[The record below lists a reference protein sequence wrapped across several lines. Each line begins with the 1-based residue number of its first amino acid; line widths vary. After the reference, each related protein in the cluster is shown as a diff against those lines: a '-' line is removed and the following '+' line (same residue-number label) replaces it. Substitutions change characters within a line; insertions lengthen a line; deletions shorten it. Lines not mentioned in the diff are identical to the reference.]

1 MSIHK
6 STHLSKRHLTKR
18 FGDFLSRC
26 RPSGLLP
33 FMCISF
39 LLQGLALANLW
50 FSSHGYVDSI
60 APLAP
65 QAVQDYKL
73 CVF

>member
-1 MSIHK
+1 MSIQK
-6 STHLSKRHLTKR
+6 STYLSKRHLFSIQKIAGTQ
-18 FGDFLSRC
+18 C

-33 FMCISF
+33 FICISF
-39 LLQGLALANLW
+39 LLEGLALANLW